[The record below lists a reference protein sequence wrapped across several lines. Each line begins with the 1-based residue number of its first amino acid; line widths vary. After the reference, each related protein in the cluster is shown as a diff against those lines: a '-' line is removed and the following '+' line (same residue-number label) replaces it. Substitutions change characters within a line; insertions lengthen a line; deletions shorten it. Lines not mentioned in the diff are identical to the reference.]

1 MFKLLTE
8 VQEIITEVQNPKVV
22 VESISSLAEEVL
34 KTLSAQV
41 ETFLVS
47 NLKIKRPL
55 YSILE

>member
-34 KTLSAQV
+34 KTLSAQF

-47 NLKIKRPL
+47 NLKIKHPL